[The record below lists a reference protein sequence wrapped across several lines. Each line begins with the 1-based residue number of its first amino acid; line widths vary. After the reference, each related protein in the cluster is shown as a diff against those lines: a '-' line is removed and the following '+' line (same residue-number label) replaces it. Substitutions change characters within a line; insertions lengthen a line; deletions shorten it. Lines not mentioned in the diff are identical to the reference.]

1 MPHSAPSKLSAC
13 DITSEL
19 GKSCSA
25 STEKSI
31 DDDVSSSCTALSTWS
46 SFDSVQSV
54 LEDAEV
60 EEDAKE
66 AVRGDGGGDGGALP
80 PSAPPAV
87 AAAVDVRGKGV
98 TFEPR
103 VQVFLVTHK
112 SELDYR

>member
-1 MPHSAPSKLSAC
+1 M
-13 DITSEL
+13 
-19 GKSCSA
+19 
-25 STEKSI
+25 
-31 DDDVSSSCTALSTWS
+31 
-46 SFDSVQSV
+46 QSV

>member
-1 MPHSAPSKLSAC
+1 MPQSAPSKLSAC

-19 GKSCSA
+19 GKSSSA
-25 STEKSI
+25 NTEKSI

-80 PSAPPAV
+80 PSASPAV
-87 AAAVDVRGKGV
+87 AAVDVRGKGV

-112 SELDYR
+112 SELDNR